1 MHRPGRGGEAVTGL
15 VLFFMIAGII
25 VASSV
30 AMLVSRNFVRS
41 VLFLLLALCSFAGLY
56 ALLDATFLA
65 LLQLFLYA
73 GAVTVVLVFVVMLTR
88 PKVSDFDALLQ
99 RQTFYAA
106 VAVVAVSAPL
116 LDALVRLAAT
126 LPADVV
132 PAATTRVLARG
143 LMGAYAAPF
152 ELASLVLLAALVGAI
167 YLAKE
172 AE

>member
-1 MHRPGRGGEAVTGL
+1 VTGT
-15 VLFFMIAGII
+15 VLFFGIAGVI
-25 VASSV
+25 VASSI

-56 ALLDATFLA
+56 ALLDATFIA

-88 PKVSDFDALLQ
+88 PKVADFRTLLQ
-99 RQTFYAA
+99 RQTAYAA

-126 LPADVV
+126 LPAPPA
-132 PAATTRVLARG
+132 PAASTRVLAHG

-152 ELASLVLLAALVGAI
+152 ELASVVLLAALVGAI
-167 YLAKE
+167 FLARE

>member
-1 MHRPGRGGEAVTGL
+1 VTGT
-15 VLFFMIAGII
+15 VLFFVIAGII

-30 AMLVSRNFVRS
+30 AMLVSRDFVRS

-88 PKVSDFDALLQ
+88 PKVADYSALLQ
-99 RQTFYAA
+99 KQTAYAA
-106 VAVVAVSAPL
+106 VAVLAISVPL
-116 LDALVRLAAT
+116 IDSLARLAAT
-126 LPADVV
+126 LPAAVST
-132 PAATTRVLARG
+132 PASTRVLARA
-143 LMGAYAAPF
+143 LMGPYAAPF
-152 ELASLVLLAALVGAI
+152 ELASVVLLAALVGAI
-167 YLAKE
+167 YLARE

>member
-1 MHRPGRGGEAVTGL
+1 VTGL
-15 VLFFMIAGII
+15 VLFFGISGVI

-88 PKVSDFDALLQ
+88 PKVADFDALLQ
-99 RQTFYAA
+99 RQTIYAA
-106 VAVVAVSAPL
+106 TAVVAVSAPL
-116 LDALVRLAAT
+116 FDALARLAAT
-126 LPADVV
+126 LPSDTA

>member
-1 MHRPGRGGEAVTGL
+1 VTGT
-15 VLFFMIAGII
+15 VVFFAIAGVI
-25 VASSV
+25 VASSI
-30 AMLVSRNFVRS
+30 AMLLSRDFVRS

-88 PKVSDFDALLQ
+88 PQIRDFSSLLQ
-99 RQTFYAA
+99 RQTVFAAFA
-106 VAVVAVSAPL
+106 VAAISVPL
-116 LDALVRLAAT
+116 IDSLVRLAVT
-126 LPADVV
+126 LPASTA
-132 PAATTRVLARG
+132 PAATTRALARA
-143 LMGAYAAPF
+143 LMGEYAAPF
-152 ELASLVLLAALVGAI
+152 EIASVVLLAALVGAI

>member
-1 MHRPGRGGEAVTGL
+1 MTGT
-15 VLFFMIAGII
+15 VLFFGLSGVI

-30 AMLVSRNFVRS
+30 AMLVSRDFVRS

-88 PKVSDFDALLQ
+88 PQISDFRTLLQ
-99 RQTFYAA
+99 RQTAYAA
-106 VAVVAVSAPL
+106 AAVVAISVPL
-116 LDALVRLAAT
+116 LDALVRLAQT
-126 LPADVV
+126 LPASSTS
-132 PAATTRVLARG
+132 AATTTDLARA
-143 LMGAYAAPF
+143 LMGPYAAPF
-152 ELASLVLLAALVGAI
+152 EIASVVLLAALVGAI
-167 YLAKE
+167 YLARE